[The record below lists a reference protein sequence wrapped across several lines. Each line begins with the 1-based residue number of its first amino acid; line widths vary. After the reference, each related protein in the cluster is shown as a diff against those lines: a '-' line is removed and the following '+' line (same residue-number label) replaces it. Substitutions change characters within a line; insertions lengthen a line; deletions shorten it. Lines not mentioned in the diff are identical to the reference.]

1 VSDIVLT
8 SKQAAAV
15 GDITDWFRNHTRV
28 QQVYRLF
35 GYAGTGKS
43 ESVRYVTAELGLDD
57 GDVLY
62 GTFTGK
68 AALVLRKKGLPCRTI
83 HSLIYRVH
91 ETNEREIAELKKQI
105 EDLEAETAGGGGLQA
120 NAQIQTLRTKL
131 KELRQPRFTLNEE
144 SEVRDTSLVV
154 LDEVSMVGPEMA
166 ADLISFGKPIL
177 VIGDPGQLP
186 PVKSSRRDPHKE
198 AAGAF
203 TQQEPDT
210 MLTEIHRQAAES
222 AVIRLATMARQGLP
236 IPYGRHDEFVWKMP
250 FRDVSAA
257 DLLNGGQV
265 ICGRNATRFNL
276 NNAMR
281 KAAGFNGSAL
291 PTGPGEKIICLKND
305 NAAGLLN
312 GMFLQLDDISPAG
325 EDRFRASITS
335 EDGDFLGRMMVYTG
349 HFLDHEKLD
358 RQRHDRDW
366 SIKKRLVEATYGWTI
381 TAHKSQGS
389 QWPNVIIVDDKWGKT
404 WVDRARWLYTAIT
417 RAEEGLVILD

>member
-8 SKQAAAV
+8 DKQAAAV
-15 GDITDWFRNHTRV
+15 RDISDWFRNRTKE

-57 GDVLY
+57 RDVLY

-83 HSLIYRVH
+83 HSLIYRVY
-91 ETNEREIAELKKQI
+91 EANEREITELRKQI
-105 EDLEAETAGGGGLQA
+105 EDLEAETAGGEGLQA
-120 NAQIQTLRTKL
+120 SAEIQTLRMKL
-131 KELRQPRFTLNEE
+131 RELRQPRFTLNEE
-144 SEVRDTSLVV
+144 SELRDTKLVV
-154 LDEVSMVGPEMA
+154 LDEVSMVGAEMA
-166 ADLISFGKPIL
+166 DDLLSFGKPTL

-186 PVKSSRRDPHKE
+186 PVKDK
-198 AAGAF
+198 AGAF
-203 TQQEPDT
+203 TQQDPDV

-222 AVIRLATMARQGLP
+222 AVIRLATMARQGEF
-236 IPYGRHDEFVWKMP
+236 IPYGQHDSFVWKMP
-250 FRDVSAA
+250 QRDVSAA
-257 DLLNGGQV
+257 QLLNGGQV
-265 ICGRNATRFNL
+265 ICGYNTTRRNL

-281 KAAGFNGSAL
+281 QAAGFNGGPL

-325 EDRFRASITS
+325 DDRFRAAITS
-335 EDGDFLGRMMVYTG
+335 EDGDFLGTMMVYAG

-358 RQRHDRDW
+358 KGRDDRDW
-366 SIKKRLVEATYGWTI
+366 RIKKRLVEATFGWSI
-381 TAHKSQGS
+381 TGHKAQGS
-389 QWPNVIIVDDKWGKT
+389 QWPNVIILDDKWGAT
-404 WVDRARWLYTAIT
+404 RADRNRWLYTAIT

>member
-8 SKQAAAV
+8 DKQAAAV
-15 GDITDWFRNHTRV
+15 RDISDWFRSRV
-28 QQVYRLF
+28 QEQQVYRLF

-57 GDVLY
+57 GDVVY

-68 AALVLRKKGLPCRTI
+68 AALVLRQKGLPCRTI
-83 HSLIYRVH
+83 HSLIYRVY
-91 ETNEREIAELKKQI
+91 EANEREIADLRKEI
-105 EDLEAETAGGGGLQA
+105 ENLEAEAGNLAGSALLKV
-120 NAQIQTLRTKL
+120 NAQIQVLRTKL

-144 SEVRDTSLVV
+144 SEVRDVRLIV

-166 ADLISFGKPIL
+166 ADLASFEKPIL
-177 VIGDPGQLP
+177 VIGDPGQLS
-186 PVKSSRRDPHKE
+186 PVKGE
-198 AAGAF
+198 AGAF
-203 TQQEPDT
+203 TQQDPDT

-222 AVIRLATMARQGLP
+222 AVIRLATMARQGEF

-250 FRDVSAA
+250 LRDVTAA
-257 DLLNGGQV
+257 NLLNGGQV
-265 ICGRNATRFNL
+265 ICGLNATRLNL

-281 KAAGFNGSAL
+281 QAAGFDSGPL
-291 PTGPGEKIICLKND
+291 PAGPGEKIICLKND

-325 EDRFRASITS
+325 DDRFRAAITG
-335 EDGDFLGRMMVYTG
+335 EDGDFIGNMMVYAG

-358 RQRHDRDW
+358 RKRDDRDW
-366 SIKKRLVEATYGWTI
+366 RVKKRLVEATYGWAI
-381 TAHKSQGS
+381 TCHKAQGS
-389 QWPNVIIVDDKWGKT
+389 QWENVIIVDDKWGKA
-404 WVDRARWLYTAIT
+404 RAERNRWLYTAIT